1 MKRQTNDIEADILR
15 TLKRH
20 GPRTG
25 VTKIVYGAN
34 LNFLIV
40 RKYLKRLIESGLVV
54 AEVSRALS
62 GRTLYS
68 NTEKAPEFL
77 GTYEALTAY
86 MAPEVATPGVN
97 L

>member
-1 MKRQTNDIEADILR
+1 MKRQTIEIDADILR

-40 RKYLKRLIESGLVV
+40 RKYLKRLIESGLIV
-54 AEVSRALS
+54 AEVMRGS
-62 GRTLYS
+62 GRTLYT

>member
-1 MKRQTNDIEADILR
+1 MKRQTIEIDADILR
-15 TLKRH
+15 TIARC

-25 VTKIVYGAN
+25 VTAIVYGAN

-40 RKYLKRLIESGLVV
+40 RKYLKRLIERGLIV
-54 AEVSRALS
+54 AEVMRGS

-68 NTEKAPEFL
+68 ITEKAPEFL
-77 GTYEALTAY
+77 GIYETLGAY
-86 MAPEVATPGVN
+86 LAPQVATPGAN